1 MPAYLVTSVEV
12 FDLPTFRAE
21 YSTRGSVAVARYGG
35 RFLVEGGKPDLIEGD
50 WLPKRMAIV
59 EFESAEAARRFYDSP
74 EYQEAIRHR
83 RDIANFNMILVEPPA
98 D

>member
-21 YSTRGSVAVARYGG
+21 YSTRGSAAVAQYGG
-35 RFLVEGGKPDLIEGD
+35 RFLVEGGRPEPIEGN
-50 WLPKRMAIV
+50 WLPRRMAIV

-74 EYQEAIRHR
+74 EYREARRHR
-83 RDIANFNMILVEPPA
+83 RDIANFNMILVEPPEG
-98 D
+98 